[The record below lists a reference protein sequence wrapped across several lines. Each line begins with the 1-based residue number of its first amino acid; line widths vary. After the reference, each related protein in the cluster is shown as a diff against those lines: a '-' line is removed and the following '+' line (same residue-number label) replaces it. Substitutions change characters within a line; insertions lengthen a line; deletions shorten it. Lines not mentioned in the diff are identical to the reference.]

1 MKGGHMD
8 KLEKAREMFRNLEGR
23 GVGHAA
29 EIARRTFLIQ
39 DSLNTIR
46 G

>member
-1 MKGGHMD
+1 MD
-8 KLEKAREMFRNLEGR
+8 KLEKAREMFQKLESK

-46 G
+46 N